1 MLISSMA
8 QNQCDQ
14 QYITSVFGRAWKGT
28 PGFSQ
33 QGTAG
38 LQCLDLPAFPLS
50 QVMLLIDCTIEL
62 DAQQLCPDMLTAP
75 CPRRVIATES
85 GFSVDLQH
93 AFNWLLCRV
102 FTK

>member
-14 QYITSVFGRAWKGT
+14 QYITNFFGRAWKGT

-38 LQCLDLPAFPLS
+38 LQCLDLPSLPAVPGNA
-50 QVMLLIDCTIEL
+50 L
-62 DAQQLCPDMLTAP
+62 DRLHHRAGRATTM
-75 CPRRVIATES
+75 PRYANGTMSAASYR
-85 GFSVDLQH
+85 
-93 AFNWLLCRV
+93 N
-102 FTK
+102 